1 MHTGSAGRT
10 DPHGWGCAYVAPIL
24 QPVTALADLR
34 AQLARL
40 ATPAAAVELA
50 ELEPIL
56 PHRLDPTRDAFAAAA
71 SQLDA
76 PDVDPRL
83 RARLML
89 RLATLKLVETD
100 LEGADQALV
109 AAGRHAPDARAL
121 RFLAGARAC
130 RITLRRGNRVEAGAM
145 LVETA
150 SALPAL
156 DDATEPTWREVTCEV
171 ILGIA
176 EVALGDEPV
185 AVDGFAPLVELVA
198 ELDADPRRVEVAF
211 AGHQLLAAAALA
223 RGESAAPHL
232 RALVALAR
240 AHASPADEIEA
251 RVTLASVLAAAG
263 EPIGLEEAARTVQ
276 IARDRALEHGLT
288 ALHRATLLA
297 QAGVLAAHGKTAGAL
312 DRTLELARA
321 AQRDGDV
328 AGYVAAVGVMAE
340 LYARAGDHVS
350 AFRTIV
356 EANAALGAAL
366 GTNVGPLFREHLARL
381 RERVGAERLDRIA
394 ADVDRANRLAGQI
407 AAEKP

>member
-1 MHTGSAGRT
+1 M
-10 DPHGWGCAYVAPIL
+10 
-24 QPVTALADLR
+24 TALADLR
-34 AQLARL
+34 AVLVAL

-56 PHRLDPTRDAFAAAA
+56 PHRIEPARAAIAMAAAR
-71 SQLDA
+71 LDA
-76 PDVDPRL
+76 PDAEPLL

-100 LEGADQALV
+100 YEGAEQALV

-121 RFLAGARAC
+121 RFLGGARAC
-130 RITLRRGNRVEAGAM
+130 RIALRRGNRVEAGVT

-150 SALPAL
+150 AALPAL
-156 DDATEPTWREVTCEV
+156 DDAREPLWRAVTCEV

-185 AVDGFAPLVELVA
+185 ALDGFAPLGELVG
-198 ELDADPRRVEVAF
+198 ELGADPRRVEIAF
-211 AGHQLLAAAALA
+211 GGHQLLAAAAMA
-223 RGESAAPHL
+223 RGEPAAPHL

-240 AHASPADEIEA
+240 DHASPEDEIEA
-251 RVTLASVLAAAG
+251 RVTLASVLATSAD
-263 EPIGLEEAARTVQ
+263 PIGLEEAARTIQ

-297 QAGVLAAHGKTAGAL
+297 QAGVLAAHGRTAGAL
-312 DRTLELARA
+312 DRALELARA
-321 AQRDGDV
+321 AQAEGDV
-328 AGYVAAVGVMAE
+328 SGYVAAVGVMAE

-356 EANAALGAAL
+356 EANAALGTAL
-366 GTNVGPLFREHLARL
+366 GTNVGPLFRDHLARL
-381 RERVGAERLDRIA
+381 RERVGAARLDRIA
-394 ADVDRANRLAGQI
+394 ADVDRSNRLAGQI
-407 AAEKP
+407 AGEKT